1 MEFLLLGNRAV
12 PMSESRSCCSG
23 GAPILPH
30 LAAPAR
36 LQWRQPQHIKQSRI
50 PDCSM
55 FGPDWT
61 SVREGGG
68 GGMMDGCGGASEPV
82 APGQLGTQVKAFS
95 KGPLEASLRESVV
108 H

>member
-1 MEFLLLGNRAV
+1 MEFLLLGNQVV

-36 LQWRQPQHIKQSRI
+36 LQRRRPQHIKQSRI

-61 SVREGGG
+61 GVREGGG
-68 GGMMDGCGGASEPV
+68 GGMMDGCGGAIIQTGISVLPGRKQLSTGNWEP
-82 APGQLGTQVKAFS
+82 
-95 KGPLEASLRESVV
+95 R
-108 H
+108 